1 MCCSWLRDK
10 HNKGLIESLF
20 WPRAEYRIHLAV
32 HNPIFIPSRMP
43 SEGKSGNLP
52 PEIQFT
58 ANEAQAKMLAIEKC
72 DIVVM
77 NPLFGSGLPYNP
89 KVGQESAI
97 WDGVVASKIR
107 AFWNVLFFA
116 LVL

>member
-1 MCCSWLRDK
+1 MPRSSSNLRLSVCCCSWLRDK
-10 HNKGLIESLF
+10 HNKGLIDSLF
-20 WPRAEYRIHLAV
+20 WPRADYRIHLVV

-43 SEGKSGNLP
+43 AEGKAGNLP
-52 PEIQFT
+52 PEVQFT

-89 KVGQESAI
+89 KVGRESY
-97 WDGVVASKIR
+97 
-107 AFWNVLFFA
+107 NQVLS
-116 LVL
+116 V

>member
-1 MCCSWLRDK
+1 MTAILICRLNRNVNFVLLFCSWLRDK

-20 WPRAEYRIHLAV
+20 WSRAEYRIHLAV
-32 HNPIFIPSRMP
+32 HNPIFIPSRLP
-43 SEGKSGNLP
+43 TEGSTASLS

-89 KVGQESAI
+89 KVGEHS
-97 WDGVVASKIR
+97 VCCVC
-107 AFWNVLFFA
+107 V
-116 LVL
+116 